1 MDSFSELLIFSE
13 RELSMSA
20 DQFKVANHSQSIKI
34 YSGHVKSQHKNKG
47 PSQLRKGPFKI
58 IDNKADLD
66 FVVLVFIID

>member
-1 MDSFSELLIFSE
+1 MDLCHGQETRILKTSRKWDKFNFCDKL
-13 RELSMSA
+13 
-20 DQFKVANHSQSIKI
+20 QTKT
-34 YSGHVKSQHKNKG
+34 G